1 MNTKQNGLA
10 LIVSVAL
17 LSSCG
22 GGDGGGPTVVVPP
35 VVTAGSA
42 VLSVATAP
50 TGLAAVRLRVFGPGI
65 SSPTVRGTTRILF
78 QQTVADTTTFLLA
91 MTTGGGAFLEVRL
104 ANRDRTPTVDVREA
118 TAGRADGYRA
128 LTASS
133 VVVSTTVQ

>member
-1 MNTKQNGLA
+1 
-10 LIVSVAL
+10 
-17 LSSCG
+17 
-22 GGDGGGPTVVVPP
+22 
-35 VVTAGSA
+35 
-42 VLSVATAP
+42 
-50 TGLAAVRLRVFGPGI
+50 
-65 SSPTVRGTTRILF
+65 
-78 QQTVADTTTFLLA
+78 